1 MFSDAHDYNCECKKP
16 DNHTCECKK
25 PDIRD
30 ELMKMSLEELTDFIE
45 YSQKVMET
53 RKRELY
59 DKARMDFIKAYLNYR
74 QVCSTDSAYI
84 TIEDEDAGNIE
95 INLYEYLDFYLENE
109 A

>member
-1 MFSDAHDYNCECKKP
+1 MPPIHE
-16 DNHTCECKK
+16 CECKK

-59 DKARMDFIKAYLNYR
+59 DKARMEFIKAYLNFR
-74 QVCSTDSAYI
+74 QVCSTDTAYI
-84 TIEDEDAGNIE
+84 TIEDEDVGNIE
-95 INLYEYLDFYLENE
+95 IDLYEYLDFYLENK

>member
-1 MFSDAHDYNCECKKP
+1 MPPIHE
-16 DNHTCECKK
+16 CECKK

-45 YSQKVMET
+45 YSQKIMET

-59 DKARMDFIKAYLNYR
+59 DKARMDFINAYLNYR

-84 TIEDEDAGNIE
+84 TIEDEDVGDIE

>member
-1 MFSDAHDYNCECKKP
+1 MPPIHE
-16 DNHTCECKK
+16 CECKK

-53 RKRELY
+53 RKREL
-59 DKARMDFIKAYLNYR
+59 DKARMEFIKAYLNYR
-74 QVCSTDSAYI
+74 KICSTDTAYI
-84 TIEDEDAGNIE
+84 TIEDDDVGDID
-95 INLYEYLDFYLENE
+95 INLYEYLDIYLTYK

>member
-1 MFSDAHDYNCECKKP
+1 MPPIHE
-16 DNHTCECKK
+16 CECKK

-30 ELMKMSLEELTDFIE
+30 ELMKMSLEDLTDFIE
-45 YSQKVMET
+45 YSQKIMET

-59 DKARMDFIKAYLNYR
+59 DKARMEFIKAYLNYR
-74 QVCSTDSAYI
+74 QVCSTDTAYI

-95 INLYEYLDFYLENE
+95 IDLYEYLDFYLEHE

>member
-1 MFSDAHDYNCECKKP
+1 MPTGHECECKKL
-16 DNHTCECKK
+16 
-25 PDIRD
+25 DIRD

-74 QVCSTDSAYI
+74 QICSTDTAYI
-84 TIEDEDAGNIE
+84 AIEDEDGGEIE
-95 INLYEYLDFYLENE
+95 INLYEYLDEHLDFYLTHK

>member
-1 MFSDAHDYNCECKKP
+1 MPPIHE
-16 DNHTCECKK
+16 CECKK

-53 RKRELY
+53 RKRELC
-59 DKARMDFIKAYLNYR
+59 DNARMDFIKAYLNFR
-74 QVCSTDSAYI
+74 QVCSTDTAYI
-84 TIEDEDAGNIE
+84 TIEDEDIGDIE

>member
-1 MFSDAHDYNCECKKP
+1 MVHIHE
-16 DNHTCECKK
+16 CECKK

-59 DKARMDFIKAYLNYR
+59 DKARMEFIKAYLNFR
-74 QVCSTDSAYI
+74 QVCSTDTAYI
-84 TIEDEDAGNIE
+84 TIEDEDAGDIE
-95 INLYEYLDFYLENE
+95 INLYEYLDFYLEHE